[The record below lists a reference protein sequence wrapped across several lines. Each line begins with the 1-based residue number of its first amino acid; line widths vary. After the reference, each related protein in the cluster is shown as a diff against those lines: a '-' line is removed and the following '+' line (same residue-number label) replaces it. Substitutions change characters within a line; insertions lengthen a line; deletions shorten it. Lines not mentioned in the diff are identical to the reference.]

1 LSHSDTAESGG
12 PTCANDTGTS
22 REGVHRSK
30 DVTGDSTLRFTA
42 NGNGTN
48 RLQALQSNG
57 FQVGTDS
64 SVNANGVTYHY
75 VAFKAPPG

>member
-1 LSHSDTAESGG
+1 
-12 PTCANDTGTS
+12 
-22 REGVHRSK
+22 
-30 DVTGDSTLRFTA
+30 VTGDSTLRFTA